1 MMSDYDPMGDEP
13 LRSCVYCGFM
23 FSMGDC
29 DEDEEVCEECRMY
42 CKECGK
48 RIYDVEFELEDL
60 GEIFCSW
67 ECLENYKVSEDAE
80 WRYECQKEKK

>member
-1 MMSDYDPMGDEP
+1 MGKYDLKDEKYAKQCP
-13 LRSCVYCGFM
+13 ECGF
-23 FSMGDC
+23 FFVLEDT
-29 DEDEEVCEECRMY
+29 DPEDEEYCEDCRMY